1 MFSQPLAR
9 PVRLLFVSHS
19 LPPDG
24 RPLANVGG
32 MQRVALK
39 LHETLEARA
48 EANALD
54 YDALLLRSA
63 WRTVHL
69 KTPLFLARAG
79 WRIAQAARRGAVDVV
94 LFSSM
99 VTASLAVPL
108 QGLLRRHGVRTAAIV
123 HGLDV
128 TTPFPPYQWFVPTV
142 FDALDAV
149 LPVSR
154 ATRQACLDRGATPT
168 QVRVVPNGI
177 DPGRFEAPED
187 RAAARRAL
195 GKSAEA
201 SPPPPPPDG
210 LLLCSVGRQVERK
223 GTAWFVDAVM
233 PRLPDDVH
241 YWIAGDGPELDAIE
255 AAIARHDL
263 APRVRLLGRIPNDT
277 LARLYRG
284 GDLFIMPNV
293 SVENDMEGFGIVL
306 LEAGECGTPAI
317 AARLEG
323 IQDVIDDGVNGHLV
337 PPESP
342 EAFVDAIAAYRNDPD
357 MLDAAAQRALRYTK
371 DTFEW
376 PAVADTYL
384 SVLHTVWTQGTPPDA
399 EDDADTADRAAARFH
414 AA

>member
-1 MFSQPLAR
+1 
-9 PVRLLFVSHS
+9 
-19 LPPDG
+19 
-24 RPLANVGG
+24 

-48 EANALD
+48 DANALD

-79 WRIAQAARRGAVDVV
+79 WQIARAARQNAVDVV

-128 TTPFPPYQWFVPTV
+128 TTPFPPYQWFVPKV
-142 FDALDAV
+142 FGALDAV

-154 ATRQACLDRGATPT
+154 ATRQACLDRGAAPT
-168 QVRVVPNGI
+168 RLRVVPNGI
-177 DPGRFEAPED
+177 DTDRFEAPPD
-187 RAAARRAL
+187 RTTARQAL
-195 GKSAEA
+195 DASVEA
-201 SPPPPPPDG
+201 SPPSPPPDG

-241 YWIAGDGPELDAIE
+241 YWIAGDGPELDTIE

-263 APRVRLLGRIPNDT
+263 SPRVRLLGRIPNDT
-277 LARLYRG
+277 LGALYRG
-284 GDLFIMPNV
+284 ADLFVMPNV
-293 SVENDMEGFGIVL
+293 PVEDDMEGFGIVL
-306 LEAGECGTPAI
+306 LEAGQCGTPAI

-323 IQDVIDDGVNGHLV
+323 IQDVIADGVNGHLV
-337 PPESP
+337 PPKDPSAYVEAIEAYRGAP
-342 EAFVDAIAAYRNDPD
+342 EALN
-357 MLDAAAQRALRYTK
+357 AAAERARQHTET
-371 DTFEW
+371 TFGW
-376 PAVADTYL
+376 SAVGDTYL
-384 SVLHTVWTQGTPPDA
+384 SVLHSLNTKGVPPAPDESDA
-399 EDDADTADRAAARFH
+399 GMSTAPT
-414 AA
+414 

>member
-1 MFSQPLAR
+1 
-9 PVRLLFVSHS
+9 
-19 LPPDG
+19 
-24 RPLANVGG
+24 

-48 EANALD
+48 DANALD

-79 WRIAQAARRGAVDVV
+79 WQIARAARQNAVDVV

-128 TTPFPPYQWFVPTV
+128 TTPFPPYQWFVPKV
-142 FDALDAV
+142 FGALDAV

-154 ATRQACLDRGATPT
+154 ATRQACLDRGAAPT
-168 QVRVVPNGI
+168 RLRVVPNGI
-177 DPGRFEAPED
+177 DTDRFEAPAD
-187 RAAARRAL
+187 RATARRAL
-195 GKSAEA
+195 AASVEA
-201 SPPPPPPDG
+201 SPPSPPPDG

-233 PRLPDDVH
+233 PRLPADVH
-241 YWIAGDGPELDAIE
+241 YWVAGDGPELDTIE

-277 LARLYRG
+277 LGALYRG
-284 GDLFIMPNV
+284 ADLFVMPNV
-293 SVENDMEGFGIVL
+293 PVEDDMEGFGIVL
-306 LEAGECGTPAI
+306 LEAGQCGTPAV

-323 IQDVIDDGVNGHLV
+323 IQDVIADGVNGHLV
-337 PPESP
+337 APQSP
-342 EAFVDAIAAYRNDPD
+342 DAFVDAIAAYRNDSET
-357 MLDAAAQRALRYTK
+357 LDAAAQRALHYTE
-371 DTFEW
+371 DTFGW

-384 SVLHTVWTQGTPPDA
+384 SVLHTLWRQGPPPA
-399 EDDADTADRAAARFH
+399 PDTTDRPPTHSRAAG
-414 AA
+414 

>member
-1 MFSQPLAR
+1 M
-9 PVRLLFVSHS
+9 RLLFVSHS
-19 LPPDG
+19 LPPEG

-48 EANALD
+48 DANALD

-79 WRIAQAARRGAVDVV
+79 WQIARAARQNAVDVV

-128 TTPFPPYQWFVPTV
+128 TTPFPPYQWFVPKV
-142 FDALDAV
+142 FGALDAV

-154 ATRQACLDRGATPT
+154 ATRQACLDRGAAPT
-168 QVRVVPNGI
+168 RLRVVPNGI
-177 DPGRFEAPED
+177 DTDRFEAPPD
-187 RAAARRAL
+187 RTTARQAL
-195 GKSAEA
+195 DASVEA
-201 SPPPPPPDG
+201 SPPSPPPDG

-241 YWIAGDGPELDAIE
+241 YWIAGDGPELDTIE

-263 APRVRLLGRIPNDT
+263 SPRVRLLGRIPNDT
-277 LARLYRG
+277 LGALYRG
-284 GDLFIMPNV
+284 ADLFVMPNV
-293 SVENDMEGFGIVL
+293 PVEDDMEGFGIVL
-306 LEAGECGTPAI
+306 LEAGQCGTPAI

-323 IQDVIDDGVNGHLV
+323 IQDVIADGVNGHLV
-337 PPESP
+337 APQSP
-342 EAFVDAIAAYRNDPD
+342 DAFVDAIAAYRNDSEA
-357 MLDAAAQRALRYTK
+357 LDAAAQRALHYTE
-371 DTFEW
+371 DTFGW

-384 SVLHTVWTQGTPPDA
+384 SVLRALRRRGMLPDPDPTEQA
-399 EDDADTADRAAARFH
+399 PIPHSH
-414 AA
+414 AG

>member
-1 MFSQPLAR
+1 
-9 PVRLLFVSHS
+9 VRLLFVSHS
-19 LPPDG
+19 LPPEG

-48 EANALD
+48 DANALD
-54 YDALLLRSA
+54 YDALLLRST

-79 WRIAQAARRGAVDVV
+79 WQIARAARQNAVDVV

-128 TTPFPPYQWFVPTV
+128 TTPFPPYQWFVPKV
-142 FDALDAV
+142 FGALDAV

-154 ATRQACLDRGATPT
+154 ATRQACLDRGAAPT
-168 QVRVVPNGI
+168 RLRVVPNGI
-177 DPGRFEAPED
+177 DTDRFEAPAD
-187 RAAARRAL
+187 RATARRAL
-195 GKSAEA
+195 AASVEA
-201 SPPPPPPDG
+201 SPPSPPPDG

-233 PRLPDDVH
+233 PRLPADVH
-241 YWIAGDGPELDAIE
+241 YWVAGDGPELDTIE

-277 LARLYRG
+277 LGALYRG
-284 GDLFIMPNV
+284 ADLFVMPNV
-293 SVENDMEGFGIVL
+293 PVEDDMEGFGIVL
-306 LEAGECGTPAI
+306 LEAGQCGTPAV

-323 IQDVIDDGVNGHLV
+323 IQDVIADGVNGHLV
-337 PPESP
+337 APQSP
-342 EAFVDAIAAYRNDPD
+342 DAFVDAIAAYRNDSEA
-357 MLDAAAQRALRYTK
+357 LDAAAQRALHYTE
-371 DTFEW
+371 DTFGW

-384 SVLHTVWTQGTPPDA
+384 LVLRTLWRQGTPPA
-399 EDDADTADRAAARFH
+399 PDTTGRPPAHSRAAG
-414 AA
+414 

>member
-1 MFSQPLAR
+1 M
-9 PVRLLFVSHS
+9 RLLFVSHS
-19 LPPDG
+19 LPPHG

-48 EANALD
+48 EEGALD

-69 KTPLFLARAG
+69 KTPVFLARAG
-79 WRIAQAARRGAVDVV
+79 WRIAQAARRNAVDVV

-99 VTASLAVPL
+99 VTAGLAVPL

-154 ATRQACLDRGATPT
+154 ATRQACLDRSASSA
-168 QVRVVPNGI
+168 QLRVVPNGI
-177 DPGRFEAPED
+177 DTDRFEAPGD
-187 RAAARRAL
+187 RAAARQVLEDDVGVA
-195 GKSAEA
+195 A
-201 SPPPPPPDG
+201 PPPPPDG

-241 YWIAGDGPELDAIE
+241 YWIAGDGPQLDAIE
-255 AAIARHDL
+255 AAIARHNL
-263 APRVRLLGRIPNDT
+263 SSRVRLLGRVPNDT

-284 GDLFIMPNV
+284 ADLFIMPNV
-293 SVENDMEGFGIVL
+293 PVEDDMEGFGIVL
-306 LEAGECGTPAI
+306 LEAGQCGTPAV
-317 AARLEG
+317 AAELEG

-337 PPESP
+337 APESP
-342 EAFVDAIAAYRNDPD
+342 EAFMDAIATYRGRPD
-357 MLDAAAQRALRYTK
+357 ALDAAAQRARRYTE
-371 DTFEW
+371 DTFGW

-384 SVLHTVWTQGTPPDA
+384 SVLRTVWSRGTPPDA
-399 EDDADTADRAAARFH
+399 GDDVGTADRPAARSRRT
-414 AA
+414 

>member
-1 MFSQPLAR
+1 M
-9 PVRLLFVSHS
+9 RLLFVSHS
-19 LPPDG
+19 LPPEG

-48 EANALD
+48 DANALD
-54 YDALLLRSA
+54 YDALLLRST

-79 WRIAQAARRGAVDVV
+79 WQIARAARQNAVDVV

-128 TTPFPPYQWFVPTV
+128 TTPFPPYQWFVPKV
-142 FDALDAV
+142 FGALDAV

-154 ATRQACLDRGATPT
+154 ATRQACLDRGAAPT
-168 QVRVVPNGI
+168 RLRVVPNGI
-177 DPGRFEAPED
+177 DTDRFEAPAD
-187 RAAARRAL
+187 RATARRAL
-195 GKSAEA
+195 AASVEA
-201 SPPPPPPDG
+201 SPPSPPPDG

-233 PRLPDDVH
+233 PRLPADVH
-241 YWIAGDGPELDAIE
+241 YWVAGDGPELDTIE

-277 LARLYRG
+277 LGALYRG
-284 GDLFIMPNV
+284 ADLFVMPNV
-293 SVENDMEGFGIVL
+293 PVEDDMEGFGIVL
-306 LEAGECGTPAI
+306 LEAGQCGTPAV

-323 IQDVIDDGVNGHLV
+323 IQDVIADGVNGHLV
-337 PPESP
+337 APQSP
-342 EAFVDAIAAYRNDPD
+342 DAFVDAIAAYRNDSEA
-357 MLDAAAQRALRYTK
+357 LDAAAQRALHYTE
-371 DTFEW
+371 DTFGW

-384 SVLHTVWTQGTPPDA
+384 LVLRTLWRQGTPPA
-399 EDDADTADRAAARFH
+399 PDTTGRPPAHSRAAG
-414 AA
+414 